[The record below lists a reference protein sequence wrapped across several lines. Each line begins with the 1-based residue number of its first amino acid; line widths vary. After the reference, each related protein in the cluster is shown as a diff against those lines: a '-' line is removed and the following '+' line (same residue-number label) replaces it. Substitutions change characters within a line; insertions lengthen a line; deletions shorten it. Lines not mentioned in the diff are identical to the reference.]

1 MPDHQEVNVIS
12 DDIESHNRGCMQSM
26 AGTDHKKEQIKA
38 AYVEQAEI
46 LHLKVTI
53 MTGWPN
59 EKRECTVAIESYWN
73 F

>member
-1 MPDHQEVNVIS
+1 
-12 DDIESHNRGCMQSM
+12 MQSM

-73 F
+73 FWDEMTVLNGLILKGDL